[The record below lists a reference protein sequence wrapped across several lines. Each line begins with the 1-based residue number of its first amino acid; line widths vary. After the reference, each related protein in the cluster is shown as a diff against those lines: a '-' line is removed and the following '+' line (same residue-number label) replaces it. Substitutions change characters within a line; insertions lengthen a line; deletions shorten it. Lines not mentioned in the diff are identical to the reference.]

1 MRGQMIDIRRATQQD
16 LPQLLTFIRE
26 LAEYERLAHQVVATV
41 DDLSRSLFG
50 TEACAHALLASV
62 DSAPVG
68 FAVYFYNFSTFLG
81 RPGLY
86 LEDLYVRPA
95 ARGLGIGRE
104 LLVRLARL
112 AIERGCG
119 RMEWAVLNWNE
130 PAIRFYR
137 KLGATPNDDWTTY
150 RLSGEGL
157 RDLARTAD
165 PPLGMG

>member
-1 MRGQMIDIRRATQQD
+1 MIDIRRATHQD
-16 LPQLLTFIRE
+16 LPQLLAFIRE

-41 DDLSRSLFG
+41 DDLARSLFG
-50 TEACAHALLASV
+50 AEPCAHALLAFV

-104 LLVRLARL
+104 LLVRLARV
-112 AIERGCG
+112 ANERGCG
-119 RMEWAVLNWNE
+119 RMEWAVLDWNE

-137 KLGATPNDDWTTY
+137 KLGATPNADWTTY

-157 RDLARTAD
+157 YDLARAGD
-165 PPLGMG
+165 APLGTG